1 MGEGPQRACQDAV
14 HLGDGNAVVGDG
26 HMAVQAVT
34 DAGLH
39 LPFVEHTAA
48 AVDDQGVG
56 REILGELPT
65 GGEVIVQ
72 VAASVLFQP
81 VRELLCADVPA
92 LPVMGTAL

>member
-1 MGEGPQRACQDAV
+1 M

-81 VRELLCADVPA
+81 VGELLCADVPA